1 MSGALTPDAIEN
13 AVFAV
18 RDRGYDPD
26 EVEAFLKRIGDELK
40 SREGGPAKRAKPY
53 EALGKEM
60 AALLEHAQQI
70 AHRTRVDAEEK
81 AAQILQEAHEASKKE
96 REAAEETRRR
106 AQREAEDIHEEASTT
121 ASRLKHQGEQFR
133 QVAEAEASL
142 MRQDVRNEIRRAKE
156 DAKKRAAE
164 ILVAAQYE
172 GKEQA
177 RILEERIRKLHRA
190 EVVLRERVQLL
201 QDRAKSL
208 VHEAE
213 PQAEEEPAR
222 PR

>member
-1 MSGALTPDAIEN
+1 MPGALTPDAIES

-18 RDRGYDPD
+18 RERGYDPD
-26 EVEAFLKRIGDELK
+26 EVEAFLKRIGDELRN
-40 SREGGPAKRAKPY
+40 REGGADGAKPY
-53 EALGKEM
+53 QALGREM

-70 AHRTRVDAEEK
+70 AHRTRVEAEEK
-81 AAQILQEAHEASKKE
+81 AAQILQEAHEAGKKE

-106 AQREAEDIHEEASTT
+106 AQREADESHEQASTT
-121 ASRLKHQGEQFR
+121 AARLQHQGEQFR

-142 MRQDVRNEIRRAKE
+142 MRQDVRIEVRRAKE

-190 EVVLRERVQLL
+190 EVVLSERVQLL

-213 PQAEEEPAR
+213 PRAAEEPAR
-222 PR
+222 PS